1 MLTSRRDY
9 IQRIIDEVVEFLAR
23 VVFQR
28 GKGCPEDA
36 MQSVVQA
43 GERLFGMDADQL
55 FQFTPEQQFV
65 MLTEHEPPEIAG
77 QKALLFAALNA
88 EAGKIY
94 ATLNNPKMARSCL
107 INALRFT
114 LKAQIEFPNDNPPSY
129 APRVPD
135 LLDALKDAP
144 LDADTAALLSA
155 EHPTPNIEHPRQT
168 ES

>member
-1 MLTSRRDY
+1 MLTSKRDY

-28 GKGCPEDA
+28 SNNRPEDA

-55 FQFTPEQQFV
+55 FQFSPEQQFV
-65 MLTEHEPPEIAG
+65 MLTEHESPEFAG
-77 QKALLFAALNA
+77 QKVLLFAALNA

-94 ATLNNPKMARSCL
+94 TTMGNVPMARSCF

-114 LKAQIEFPNDNPPSY
+114 LKAQADFPNDNPPAY
-129 APRVPD
+129 TPRVPD
-135 LLDALKDAP
+135 LLEALKDAP
-144 LDADTAALLSA
+144 LDADTAALVSA
-155 EHPTPNIEHPRQT
+155 ERPTRNDERY
-168 ES
+168 SGK

>member
-1 MLTSRRDY
+1 MLTSKRDY

-28 GKGCPEDA
+28 SQNRPEDA

-55 FQFTPEQQFV
+55 FQFTPEQQFA
-65 MLTEHEPPEIAG
+65 MLTEHESPEIAG

-88 EAGKIY
+88 EAGRIY
-94 ATLNNPKMARSCL
+94 TTMGDRRMARSCL

-114 LKAQIEFPNDNPPSY
+114 LKSQAEFPNENPPAY

-144 LDADTAALLSA
+144 LDADTAALMRDVGYL
-155 EHPTPNIEHPRQT
+155 
-168 ES
+168 

>member
-1 MLTSRRDY
+1 MLTSKRDY

-28 GKGCPEDA
+28 SKGRPEDA

-43 GERLFGMDADQL
+43 GERLFGLDADQL
-55 FQFTPEQQFV
+55 FQFTPDQQFV
-65 MLTEHEPPEIAG
+65 MLTEHESPEAAG

-94 ATLNNPKMARSCL
+94 TTMGDLKMARSCF

-114 LKAQIEFPNDNPPSY
+114 LKAQAAFPSENPPAY
-129 APRVPD
+129 APRASD
-135 LLDALKDAP
+135 LLEALKDAP
-144 LDADTAALLSA
+144 LDADTAALLQATGPS
-155 EHPTPNIEHPRQT
+155 NR
-168 ES
+168 